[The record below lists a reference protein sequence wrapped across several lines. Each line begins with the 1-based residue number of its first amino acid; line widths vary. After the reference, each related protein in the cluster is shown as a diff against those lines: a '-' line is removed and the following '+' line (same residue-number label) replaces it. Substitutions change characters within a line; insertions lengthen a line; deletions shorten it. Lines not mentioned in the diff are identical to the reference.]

1 MADEQFP
8 AAVTALEEYHN
19 IEQQMAEPE
28 VASNPDKMRKLGRRH
43 AELGAIVSAYTAYKQ
58 VKDDLEAAREM
69 ASEDPDFAEEAKRLE
84 GELPAAEEKLRTA
97 LIPRDPDDARD
108 TIMEIK
114 AGTGG
119 EEAALFAGDLLRMY
133 MRYAEKRGWSVT
145 VQSENTTE
153 LGGVK
158 DVQLAIRAKGTP
170 APEDGVWASLKY
182 EGGVHRV
189 QRIPVTESQG
199 RIQTSAAGVIVFPE
213 ADEDD
218 DEIEIDPKDL
228 KIDIFMSSGPGGQS
242 VNTTYSAVRM
252 THIPTGITVNMQD
265 EKSQIQNRAA
275 ALRVLKSRLLAMK
288 HEQEAAEA
296 ADMRHSQVRSLDR
309 SERIRTYNFPEN
321 RIVDHRTNYK
331 AYNLDAV
338 LDGDLDGLIVRI
350 RAFDIGKADG
360 CLFGEVKRAVDVA
373 HEFPARDRGLGGIVA
388 GRGGGVDD
396 AELVERGHI
405 GLRPVRVD
413 VGRERCRDSA
423 GEQGRRQKGGEKS
436 FQFQK

>member
-1 MADEQFP
+1 MAESVDEQFP
-8 AAVTALEEYHN
+8 AAVTALEEYRD
-19 IEQQMAEPE
+19 IESRMGSPE
-28 VASNPDKMRKLGRRH
+28 VASNPDAIRKLGRRH
-43 AELGAIVSAYTAYKQ
+43 AELGSIVNAYLNYKQ
-58 VKDDLEAAREM
+58 LCDDFEAANEM
-69 ASEDPDFAEEAKRLE
+69 ASDDPDFAEEAKRLE
-84 GELPAAEEKLRTA
+84 AQLPTAKEKRRTA

-108 TIMEIK
+108 MIMEIK

-133 MRYAEKRGWSVT
+133 MRYAEKRGWTT
-145 VQSENTTE
+145 VIQSENSTE

-170 APEDGVWASLKY
+170 APEDGVWASMKY

-252 THIPTGITVNMQD
+252 THIPTGIVVSMQD

-331 AYNLDAV
+331 AYNLDQV
-338 LDGDLDGLIVRI
+338 LDGDLQPVIDS
-350 RAFDIGKADG
+350 DIQAD
-360 CLFGEVKRAVDVA
+360 EA
-373 HEFPARDRGLGGIVA
+373 DRLA
-388 GRGGGVDD
+388 Q
-396 AELVERGHI
+396 A
-405 GLRPVRVD
+405 
-413 VGRERCRDSA
+413 
-423 GEQGRRQKGGEKS
+423 K
-436 FQFQK
+436 

>member
-1 MADEQFP
+1 MADNNTILEKLEGLVARFEEVSTLITDP
-8 AAVTALEEYHN
+8 AVIADQKRYVKLTKEY
-19 IEQQMAEPE
+19 
-28 VASNPDKMRKLGRRH
+28 K
-43 AELGAIVSAYTAYKQ
+43 ELGDLMNARKEYMQ
-58 VKDDLEAAREM
+58 VLGGIEEAKEIIANETDQEMREM
-69 ASEDPDFAEEAKRLE
+69 AREELDACQTRQPELEEQIKLLLVPADPQDGRNAILE
-84 GELPAAEEKLRTA
+84 IRG
-97 LIPRDPDDARD
+97 
-108 TIMEIK
+108 
-114 AGTGG
+114 GTGG
-119 EEAALFAGDLLRMY
+119 DEAAIFAGDLFRMY
-133 MRYAEKRGWSVT
+133 TKYCESKGWRMEISSANEGAAGGFKEIVCSVT
-145 VQSENTTE
+145 GDNVY
-153 LGGVK
+153 
-158 DVQLAIRAKGTP
+158 GT
-170 APEDGVWASLKY
+170 LKY
-182 EGGVHRV
+182 ESGVHRV

-252 THIPTGITVNMQD
+252 THIPTGIVVSMQD

-338 LDGDLDGLIVRI
+338 LDGDLQAVIDS
-350 RAFDIGKADG
+350 DIQAD
-360 CLFGEVKRAVDVA
+360 E
-373 HEFPARDRGLGGIVA
+373 
-388 GRGGGVDD
+388 
-396 AELVERGHI
+396 AERL
-405 GLRPVRVD
+405 
-413 VGRERCRDSA
+413 A
-423 GEQGRRQKGGEKS
+423 NQQ
-436 FQFQK
+436 

>member
-8 AAVTALEEYHN
+8 AAATALEEYRSL
-19 IEQQMAEPE
+19 EAQMADPS
-28 VASNPDKMRKLGRRH
+28 VASDPEKIRKLGRRH
-43 AELGAIVSAYTAYKQ
+43 AELGSIVSAYTDYLSIRN
-58 VKDDLEAAREM
+58 DLEAAREM
-69 ASEDPDFAEEAKRLE
+69 AGEDEDFAAEAKRLE
-84 GELPAAEEKLRTA
+84 EQLPAAEEKLRTA

-133 MRYAEKRGWSVT
+133 TRYAEKRGWTVT
-145 VQSENTTE
+145 IQSENTTE

-338 LDGDLDGLIVRI
+338 LDGDLQAVIDS
-350 RAFDIGKADG
+350 DIQAD
-360 CLFGEVKRAVDVA
+360 EA
-373 HEFPARDRGLGGIVA
+373 DRLA
-388 GRGGGVDD
+388 N
-396 AELVERGHI
+396 
-405 GLRPVRVD
+405 
-413 VGRERCRDSA
+413 
-423 GEQGRRQKGGEKS
+423 QK
-436 FQFQK
+436 

>member
-8 AAVTALEEYHN
+8 AAATALEEYQS
-19 IEQQMAEPE
+19 IEEQMASPE
-28 VASNPDKMRKLGRRH
+28 VVSNPDKLRKLGRRH
-43 AELGAIVSAYTAYKQ
+43 AELGAIVGAYKAWLQ
-58 VKDDLEAAREM
+58 VKDDLAAAQEM
-69 ASEDPDFAEEAKRLE
+69 AGEDADFAEEAKRLE
-84 GELPAAEEKLRTA
+84 DELPGVEEKLRTA

-133 MRYAEKRGWSVT
+133 TRYAEKRGWSVN

-158 DVQLAIRAKGTP
+158 DVQIAIRAKGTP
-170 APEDGVWASLKY
+170 APEDGVWASMKY

-252 THIPTGITVNMQD
+252 THLPTGITVNMQD

-296 ADMRHSQVRSLDR
+296 PTCVTRRYVRLIAP
-309 SERIRTYNFPEN
+309 SESAHTTSRKTVSSTIARITRLTTLTPCSTATC
-321 RIVDHRTNYK
+321 RPSSIPTSKPTKLTVWPTSSDSRP
-331 AYNLDAV
+331 DSSS
-338 LDGDLDGLIVRI
+338 R
-350 RAFDIGKADG
+350 
-360 CLFGEVKRAVDVA
+360 RAV
-373 HEFPARDRGLGGIVA
+373 ARSRH
-388 GRGGGVDD
+388 RD
-396 AELVERGHI
+396 ART
-405 GLRPVRVD
+405 
-413 VGRERCRDSA
+413 
-423 GEQGRRQKGGEKS
+423 
-436 FQFQK
+436 

>member
-8 AAVTALEEYHN
+8 AAAKALEEYQSL
-19 IEQQMAEPE
+19 EAQMASAE
-28 VASNPDKMRKLGRRH
+28 VVTNPDKMRKLGRRH
-43 AELGAIVSAYTAYKQ
+43 AELGAIVSAYRAYLDMKN
-58 VKDDLEAAREM
+58 DLDAAREM
-69 ASEDPDFAEEAKRLE
+69 ASEDADFAAEAKRLE
-84 GELPAAEEKLRTA
+84 GELPQVEDKLRSA

-133 MRYAEKRGWSVT
+133 TRYAEKRGWTVS
-145 VQSENTTE
+145 VQSENGTE

-158 DVQLAIRAKGTP
+158 DVQIAIRAKGTP
-170 APEDGVWASLKY
+170 APEDGVWASMKY

-189 QRIPVTESQG
+189 QRVPVTESQG

-338 LDGDLDGLIVRI
+338 LDGDLQAVIDS
-350 RAFDIGKADG
+350 DIQAD
-360 CLFGEVKRAVDVA
+360 E
-373 HEFPARDRGLGGIVA
+373 
-388 GRGGGVDD
+388 
-396 AELVERGHI
+396 AERLA
-405 GLRPVRVD
+405 
-413 VGRERCRDSA
+413 S
-423 GEQGRRQKGGEKS
+423 QQ
-436 FQFQK
+436 

>member
-1 MADEQFP
+1 MALD
-8 AAVTALEEYHN
+8 EYHE
-19 IEQQMAEPE
+19 IERQMSQPE
-28 VASNPDKMRKLGRRH
+28 VASNPDKIRKLGRRH
-43 AELGAIVSAYTAYKQ
+43 AELGQIVSAYESYKQ
-58 VKDDLEAAREM
+58 IRDDLEAAQEF
-69 ASEDPDFAEEAKRLE
+69 ASEDESFAQEAQRLE
-84 GELPAAEEKLRTA
+84 AELPEATEKLRTA

-114 AGTGG
+114 AGAGG

-133 MRYAEKRGWSVT
+133 TRYAEKRGWST
-145 VQSENTTE
+145 EIMSQNMTE

-158 DVQLAIRAKGTP
+158 DIQIAFRSKGAVAP
-170 APEDGVWASLKY
+170 ADGVWASLKY

-213 ADEDD
+213 ADDDD
-218 DEIEIDPKDL
+218 DEIEVDPKDL

-252 THIPTGITVNMQD
+252 THIPTGIVVSMQD
-265 EKSQIQNRAA
+265 EKSQIQNRQA

-288 HEQEAAEA
+288 HEEEAQEA

-338 LDGDLDGLIVRI
+338 LDGDLQAVIDS
-350 RAFDIGKADG
+350 DIKAD
-360 CLFGEVKRAVDVA
+360 E
-373 HEFPARDRGLGGIVA
+373 EARLASQDKQ
-388 GRGGGVDD
+388 D
-396 AELVERGHI
+396 
-405 GLRPVRVD
+405 
-413 VGRERCRDSA
+413 
-423 GEQGRRQKGGEKS
+423 
-436 FQFQK
+436 

>member
-1 MADEQFP
+1 MAVEQFP
-8 AAVTALEEYHN
+8 AAQTALEEYQS
-19 IEQQMAEPE
+19 IEQQMASPE
-28 VASNPDKMRKLGRRH
+28 VVTNPDKMRKLGRRH
-43 AELGAIVSAYTAYKQ
+43 AELGAIVSAYQSYTA
-58 VKDDLEAAREM
+58 VRGALGGAREM
-69 ASEDPDFAEEAKRLE
+69 AGEGPEVGDEAKRLE
-84 GELPAAEEKLRTA
+84 AELPAAEEKLRNA

-108 TIMEIK
+108 VIMEIK

-133 MRYAEKRGWSVT
+133 LRYAEKRGWAVT

-158 DVQLAIRAKGTP
+158 DVQIAIRAKGTP

-252 THIPTGITVNMQD
+252 THIPTGIVVSMQD

-338 LDGDLDGLIVRI
+338 LDGDLQAVIDS
-350 RAFDIGKADG
+350 DIQAD
-360 CLFGEVKRAVDVA
+360 E
-373 HEFPARDRGLGGIVA
+373 
-388 GRGGGVDD
+388 
-396 AELVERGHI
+396 AERL
-405 GLRPVRVD
+405 
-413 VGRERCRDSA
+413 A
-423 GEQGRRQKGGEKS
+423 NQQ
-436 FQFQK
+436 

>member
-8 AAVTALEEYHN
+8 AAQAALKEYQSLEE
-19 IEQQMAEPE
+19 QMASPE
-28 VASNPDKMRKLGRRH
+28 VVTNPSALRKLGRRH
-43 AELGAIVSAYTAYKQ
+43 AELGGIVNAYQAYLA
-58 VKDDLEAAREM
+58 VKSDLEAAREM
-69 ASEDPDFAEEAKRLE
+69 AGEDPDFAAEAKRLE
-84 GELPAAEEKLRTA
+84 SELPAAEDKLRTA

-133 MRYAEKRGWSVT
+133 TRYAEKRGWTVT

-158 DVQLAIRAKGTP
+158 DVQIAIRAKGTP

-189 QRIPVTESQG
+189 QRVPVTESQG

-213 ADEDD
+213 ADDD
-218 DEIEIDPKDL
+218 NDEIEIDPKDL

-252 THIPTGITVNMQD
+252 THIPTGIVVSMQD

-338 LDGDLDGLIVRI
+338 LDGDLQAVIDS
-350 RAFDIGKADG
+350 DIQADEANR
-360 CLFGEVKRAVDVA
+360 LAN
-373 HEFPARDRGLGGIVA
+373 
-388 GRGGGVDD
+388 
-396 AELVERGHI
+396 
-405 GLRPVRVD
+405 
-413 VGRERCRDSA
+413 
-423 GEQGRRQKGGEKS
+423 QK
-436 FQFQK
+436 

>member
-1 MADEQFP
+1 MATADDFP
-8 AAVTALEEYHN
+8 AVRMALDEYHE
-19 IEQQMAEPE
+19 IERQMSQPE
-28 VASNPDKMRKLGRRH
+28 VASDPDKIRKLGRRH
-43 AELGAIVSAYTAYKQ
+43 AELGQIVSAYESYKQ
-58 VKDDLEAAREM
+58 IRDDLEAAQEF
-69 ASEDPDFAEEAKRLE
+69 ASEDESFAQEAQRLE
-84 GELPAAEEKLRTA
+84 AELPEATEKLRTA

-114 AGTGG
+114 AGAGG

-133 MRYAEKRGWSVT
+133 TRYAEKRGWST
-145 VQSENTTE
+145 EIMSQNMTE

-158 DVQLAIRAKGTP
+158 DIQIAFRSKGAVAP
-170 APEDGVWASLKY
+170 ADGVWASLKY

-213 ADEDD
+213 ADDDD
-218 DEIEIDPKDL
+218 DEIEVDPKDL

-252 THIPTGITVNMQD
+252 THIPTGIVVSMQD
-265 EKSQIQNRAA
+265 EKSQIQNRQA

-288 HEQEAAEA
+288 HEEEAQEA

-338 LDGDLDGLIVRI
+338 LDGDLQAVIDS
-350 RAFDIGKADG
+350 DIKAD
-360 CLFGEVKRAVDVA
+360 E
-373 HEFPARDRGLGGIVA
+373 EARLASQNKQD
-388 GRGGGVDD
+388 
-396 AELVERGHI
+396 
-405 GLRPVRVD
+405 
-413 VGRERCRDSA
+413 
-423 GEQGRRQKGGEKS
+423 
-436 FQFQK
+436 

>member
-1 MADEQFP
+1 MEFSEAFTLKRRFISRQKRRTLADEQFP

-28 VASNPDKMRKLGRRH
+28 VASDPDKMRKLGRRH
-43 AELGAIVSAYTAYKQ
+43 AELGVIVSAYTAYKQ
-58 VKDDLEAAREM
+58 VKDDLEAAKEM
-69 ASEDPDFAEEAKRLE
+69 ASE
-84 GELPAAEEKLRTA
+84 EEKLRTA

-133 MRYAEKRGWSVT
+133 MRYAEKRGWSVA

-218 DEIEIDPKDL
+218 DEIEIDQKDL

-252 THIPTGITVNMQD
+252 THIPTGIVVSMQD

-288 HEQEAAEA
+288 HEEEAAQA

-338 LDGDLDGLIVRI
+338 LDGDLQAVIDS
-350 RAFDIGKADG
+350 DIQAD
-360 CLFGEVKRAVDVA
+360 EA
-373 HEFPARDRGLGGIVA
+373 DRLA
-388 GRGGGVDD
+388 N
-396 AELVERGHI
+396 
-405 GLRPVRVD
+405 
-413 VGRERCRDSA
+413 
-423 GEQGRRQKGGEKS
+423 QK
-436 FQFQK
+436 

>member
-1 MADEQFP
+1 MAEEQFP
-8 AAVTALEEYHN
+8 AARTAREEYDR
-19 IEQQMAEPE
+19 IEQQMAQPD
-28 VASNPDKMRKLGRRH
+28 VASDPDKMRKLGRRH
-43 AELGAIVSAYTAYKQ
+43 AELGTIVGAYSDYLHIR
-58 VKDDLEAAREM
+58 DDLEAAREM
-69 ASEDPDFAEEAKRLE
+69 ADEDPDFEAEAKRLE
-84 GELPAAEEKLRTA
+84 EALPAAEEKLRMA

-108 TIMEIK
+108 VIMEIK

-133 MRYAEKRGWSVT
+133 TRYAEKRGWGT
-145 VQSENTTE
+145 TIQSENTTE

-170 APEDGVWASLKY
+170 SPEEGVWASLKY
-182 EGGVHRV
+182 VGGVHRV

-252 THIPTGITVNMQD
+252 THIPTGIVVSMQD
-265 EKSQIQNRAA
+265 EKSQIQNRAS

-338 LDGDLDGLIVRI
+338 LDGDLQAVIDS
-350 RAFDIGKADG
+350 DIQADEAQR
-360 CLFGEVKRAVDVA
+360 LA
-373 HEFPARDRGLGGIVA
+373 DRN
-388 GRGGGVDD
+388 
-396 AELVERGHI
+396 E
-405 GLRPVRVD
+405 
-413 VGRERCRDSA
+413 
-423 GEQGRRQKGGEKS
+423 
-436 FQFQK
+436 

>member
-8 AAVTALEEYHN
+8 AAATALEEYQS
-19 IEQQMAEPE
+19 IEKQMADPE
-28 VASNPDKMRKLGRRH
+28 VVSNPDKLRKLGRRH
-43 AELGAIVSAYTAYKQ
+43 AELGTIVSAYTSWLQTKN
-58 VKDDLEAAREM
+58 DLEAARDM
-69 ASEDPDFAEEAKRLE
+69 ADEDADFAEEAKRLE
-84 GELPAAEEKLRTA
+84 GELPAAEDKLRTA

-133 MRYAEKRGWSVT
+133 TRYAEKRGWT
-145 VQSENTTE
+145 VNIQSENTTE

-158 DVQLAIRAKGTP
+158 DVQIAIRAKGTP
-170 APEDGVWASLKY
+170 APEDGVWASMKY

-338 LDGDLDGLIVRI
+338 LDGDLQAVIDS
-350 RAFDIGKADG
+350 DIQAD
-360 CLFGEVKRAVDVA
+360 E
-373 HEFPARDRGLGGIVA
+373 
-388 GRGGGVDD
+388 
-396 AELVERGHI
+396 AERL
-405 GLRPVRVD
+405 
-413 VGRERCRDSA
+413 A
-423 GEQGRRQKGGEKS
+423 NQK
-436 FQFQK
+436 

>member
-8 AAVTALEEYHN
+8 AAATALEEYQS
-19 IEQQMAEPE
+19 IEEQMASPE
-28 VASNPDKMRKLGRRH
+28 VVSNPDKLRKLGRRH
-43 AELGAIVSAYTAYKQ
+43 AELGAIVQ
-58 VKDDLEAAREM
+58 VKDDLAAAQEM
-69 ASEDPDFAEEAKRLE
+69 AGEDADFAEEAKRLE
-84 GELPAAEEKLRTA
+84 DELPGVEEKLRTA

-133 MRYAEKRGWSVT
+133 TRYAEKRGWSVN

-158 DVQLAIRAKGTP
+158 DVQIAIRAKGTP
-170 APEDGVWASLKY
+170 APEDGVWASMKY

-252 THIPTGITVNMQD
+252 THLPTGITVNMQD

-338 LDGDLDGLIVRI
+338 LDGDLQAVIDS
-350 RAFDIGKADG
+350 DIQAD
-360 CLFGEVKRAVDVA
+360 EA
-373 HEFPARDRGLGGIVA
+373 DRLA
-388 GRGGGVDD
+388 N
-396 AELVERGHI
+396 
-405 GLRPVRVD
+405 
-413 VGRERCRDSA
+413 
-423 GEQGRRQKGGEKS
+423 QK
-436 FQFQK
+436 

>member
-1 MADEQFP
+1 MAQDPQDQFP
-8 AAVTALEEYHN
+8 AAKTAVEEYHD
-19 IEQQMAEPE
+19 IERQMAQPE
-28 VASNPDKMRKLGRRH
+28 VASDPDKIRKLGRRH
-43 AELGAIVSAYTAYKQ
+43 AELGSIVAAYTKYRQ
-58 VKDDLEAAREM
+58 ISDDLEAAREM
-69 ASEDPDFAEEAKRLE
+69 ASEDEDFAAEAKRLE
-84 GELPAAEEKLRTA
+84 AELPKAEEALRTA

-108 TIMEIK
+108 VIMEIK

-133 MRYAEKRGWSVT
+133 LRYAEKRGWST
-145 VQSENTTE
+145 TIQSENTTE

-213 ADEDD
+213 ADDDD

-228 KIDIFMSSGPGGQS
+228 KIDIFMRSGPGGQS

-252 THIPTGITVNMQD
+252 THIPTGIVVSMQD
-265 EKSQIQNRAA
+265 EKSQIQNRQS

-331 AYNLDAV
+331 AYNLDQV
-338 LDGDLDGLIVRI
+338 LDGDLQAVIDS
-350 RAFDIGKADG
+350 DIQAD
-360 CLFGEVKRAVDVA
+360 EA
-373 HEFPARDRGLGGIVA
+373 ARLEQQKLHGA
-388 GRGGGVDD
+388 D
-396 AELVERGHI
+396 A
-405 GLRPVRVD
+405 
-413 VGRERCRDSA
+413 S
-423 GEQGRRQKGGEKS
+423 
-436 FQFQK
+436 

>member
-1 MADEQFP
+1 MATADDFP
-8 AAVTALEEYHN
+8 AARMALDEYHE
-19 IEQQMAEPE
+19 IERQMSQPE
-28 VASNPDKMRKLGRRH
+28 VASDPDKIRKLGRRH
-43 AELGAIVSAYTAYKQ
+43 AELGQIVSAYESYKQ
-58 VKDDLEAAREM
+58 IRDDLEAAQEF
-69 ASEDPDFAEEAKRLE
+69 ASEDESFAQEAQRLE
-84 GELPAAEEKLRTA
+84 AELPEATEKLRTA

-114 AGTGG
+114 AGAGG

-133 MRYAEKRGWSVT
+133 TRYAEKRGWST
-145 VQSENTTE
+145 EIMSQNMTE

-158 DVQLAIRAKGTP
+158 DIQIAFRSKGAVAP
-170 APEDGVWASLKY
+170 ADGVWASLKY

-213 ADEDD
+213 ADDDD
-218 DEIEIDPKDL
+218 DEIEVDPKDL

-252 THIPTGITVNMQD
+252 THIPTGIVVSMQD
-265 EKSQIQNRAA
+265 EKSQIQNRQA

-288 HEQEAAEA
+288 HEEEAQEA

-338 LDGDLDGLIVRI
+338 LDGDLQAVIDS
-350 RAFDIGKADG
+350 DIKAD
-360 CLFGEVKRAVDVA
+360 E
-373 HEFPARDRGLGGIVA
+373 EARLASQDKQ
-388 GRGGGVDD
+388 D
-396 AELVERGHI
+396 
-405 GLRPVRVD
+405 
-413 VGRERCRDSA
+413 
-423 GEQGRRQKGGEKS
+423 
-436 FQFQK
+436 

>member
-1 MADEQFP
+1 MAEADDFP
-8 AAVTALEEYHN
+8 AAQMALGEYHE
-19 IEQQMAEPE
+19 IERQMSQPE
-28 VASNPDKMRKLGRRH
+28 VASNPDKIRKLGRRH
-43 AELGAIVSAYTAYKQ
+43 AELGQIVSAYESYRQ
-58 VKDDLEAAREM
+58 IRDDLEAAQEF
-69 ASEDPDFAEEAKRLE
+69 ASEDESFAQEAQRLE
-84 GELPAAEEKLRTA
+84 AELPEATEKLRTA

-114 AGTGG
+114 AGAGG

-133 MRYAEKRGWSVT
+133 TRYAEKRGWST
-145 VQSENTTE
+145 EIMSQNMTE

-158 DVQLAIRAKGTP
+158 DIQIAFRSKGAVAP
-170 APEDGVWASLKY
+170 ADGVWASLKY

-213 ADEDD
+213 ADDDD
-218 DEIEIDPKDL
+218 DEIEVDPKDL

-252 THIPTGITVNMQD
+252 THIPTGIVVSMQD
-265 EKSQIQNRAA
+265 EKSQIQNRQA

-288 HEQEAAEA
+288 HEEEAQEA

-338 LDGDLDGLIVRI
+338 LDGDLQAVIDS
-350 RAFDIGKADG
+350 DIKAD
-360 CLFGEVKRAVDVA
+360 E
-373 HEFPARDRGLGGIVA
+373 EARLASQNKQD
-388 GRGGGVDD
+388 
-396 AELVERGHI
+396 
-405 GLRPVRVD
+405 
-413 VGRERCRDSA
+413 
-423 GEQGRRQKGGEKS
+423 
-436 FQFQK
+436 

>member
-8 AAVTALEEYHN
+8 AAAKALEEYQAL
-19 IEQQMAEPE
+19 EARMASPE
-28 VASNPDKMRKLGRRH
+28 VVTNPDRMRKLGRRH
-43 AELGAIVSAYTAYKQ
+43 AELGVIVNAYRAYLN
-58 VKDDLEAAREM
+58 VKDDLQAARDM
-69 ASEDPDFAEEAKRLE
+69 AGEDAEFAAEAKRLE
-84 GELPAAEEKLRTA
+84 SELPQVEDRLRNA

-108 TIMEIK
+108 VIMQIK

-133 MRYAEKRGWSVT
+133 TRYAEKRGWTVS
-145 VQSENTTE
+145 VQSENGTE

-158 DVQLAIRAKGTP
+158 DVQIAIRAKGTP
-170 APEDGVWASLKY
+170 APEEGVWASMKY

-189 QRIPVTESQG
+189 QRVPVTESQG

-338 LDGDLDGLIVRI
+338 LDGDLQAVID
-350 RAFDIGKADG
+350 ADIQADQ
-360 CLFGEVKRAVDVA
+360 
-373 HEFPARDRGLGGIVA
+373 
-388 GRGGGVDD
+388 
-396 AELVERGHI
+396 AERLA
-405 GLRPVRVD
+405 
-413 VGRERCRDSA
+413 S
-423 GEQGRRQKGGEKS
+423 QQ
-436 FQFQK
+436 

>member
-1 MADEQFP
+1 MAQAEDFP
-8 AAVTALEEYHN
+8 AAQLAVDEYHD
-19 IEQQMAEPE
+19 IERQMSQPE
-28 VASNPDKMRKLGRRH
+28 IASNPDKIRKLGRRH
-43 AELGAIVSAYTAYKQ
+43 AELAQIVTAYQDYKRLS
-58 VKDDLEAAREM
+58 DDLDAAKEFAAEDDSFAAEAQ
-69 ASEDPDFAEEAKRLE
+69 RLE
-84 GELPAAEEKLRTA
+84 EKLPAAEEKLRTA

-114 AGTGG
+114 AGAGG

-133 MRYAEKRGWSVT
+133 TRYAEKRGWATEIMS
-145 VQSENTTE
+145 QNMTE

-158 DVQLAIRAKGTP
+158 DIQIAFRNKGAV

-213 ADEDD
+213 ADDDD

-252 THIPTGITVNMQD
+252 THIPTGIVVSMQD

-288 HEQEAAEA
+288 HEEEAQEA

-338 LDGDLDGLIVRI
+338 LDGDLQAVIDS
-350 RAFDIGKADG
+350 DIQAD
-360 CLFGEVKRAVDVA
+360 E
-373 HEFPARDRGLGGIVA
+373 EARLA
-388 GRGGGVDD
+388 
-396 AELVERGHI
+396 
-405 GLRPVRVD
+405 
-413 VGRERCRDSA
+413 SA
-423 GEQGRRQKGGEKS
+423 QKK
-436 FQFQK
+436 

>member
-8 AAVTALEEYHN
+8 AAATALEEYRN

-28 VASNPDKMRKLGRRH
+28 IASDPDKMRKMGRRH
-43 AELGAIVSAYTAYKQ
+43 AELGVIVSAYTAYLQ
-58 VKDDLEAAREM
+58 VKDDLEAAKEM
-69 ASEDPDFAEEAKRLE
+69 AAEDPDFAEEAKRLE
-84 GELPAAEEKLRTA
+84 DELPAVEEKLRTA

-108 TIMEIK
+108 AIMEIK

-145 VQSENTTE
+145 LQSENTTE

-170 APEDGVWASLKY
+170 SPEEGVWASLKY

-218 DEIEIDPKDL
+218 DEIEIDQKDL

-252 THIPTGITVNMQD
+252 THIPTGIVVSMQD

-288 HEQEAAEA
+288 HEEEAAQA

-338 LDGDLDGLIVRI
+338 LDGDLQAVIDS
-350 RAFDIGKADG
+350 DIQAD
-360 CLFGEVKRAVDVA
+360 EA
-373 HEFPARDRGLGGIVA
+373 DRLA
-388 GRGGGVDD
+388 N
-396 AELVERGHI
+396 
-405 GLRPVRVD
+405 
-413 VGRERCRDSA
+413 
-423 GEQGRRQKGGEKS
+423 QK
-436 FQFQK
+436 

>member
-1 MADEQFP
+1 MAVEQFP
-8 AAVTALEEYHN
+8 AAQTALEEYQS
-19 IEQQMAEPE
+19 IEQQMASPE
-28 VASNPDKMRKLGRRH
+28 VVTNPDKMRKLGRRH
-43 AELGAIVSAYTAYKQ
+43 AELGAIVSAYQSYTA
-58 VKDDLEAAREM
+58 VRDDLEAAREM
-69 ASEDPDFAEEAKRLE
+69 AGEDPEFADEAKRRE
-84 GELPAAEEKLRTA
+84 SELPAAEEKLRNA

-108 TIMEIK
+108 VIMEIK

-133 MRYAEKRGWSVT
+133 LRYAEKRGWAVT

-158 DVQLAIRAKGTP
+158 DVQIAIRAKGTP

-252 THIPTGITVNMQD
+252 THIPTGIVVSMQD

-338 LDGDLDGLIVRI
+338 LDGDLQAVIDS
-350 RAFDIGKADG
+350 DIQAD
-360 CLFGEVKRAVDVA
+360 E
-373 HEFPARDRGLGGIVA
+373 
-388 GRGGGVDD
+388 
-396 AELVERGHI
+396 AERL
-405 GLRPVRVD
+405 
-413 VGRERCRDSA
+413 A
-423 GEQGRRQKGGEKS
+423 NQQ
-436 FQFQK
+436 

>member
-1 MADEQFP
+1 MAEEQFP
-8 AAVTALEEYHN
+8 AARTAREEYDR
-19 IEQQMAEPE
+19 IEQQMAQPD
-28 VASNPDKMRKLGRRH
+28 VASDPDKMRKLGRRH
-43 AELGAIVSAYTAYKQ
+43 AELGTIVGAYSDYLHIR
-58 VKDDLEAAREM
+58 DDLEAAREM
-69 ASEDPDFAEEAKRLE
+69 ADEDPDFEAEAKRLE
-84 GELPAAEEKLRTA
+84 EALPAVEEKLRMA

-108 TIMEIK
+108 VIMEIK

-133 MRYAEKRGWSVT
+133 TRYAEKRGWGT
-145 VQSENTTE
+145 TIQSENTTE

-170 APEDGVWASLKY
+170 SPEEGVWASLKY

-252 THIPTGITVNMQD
+252 THIPTGIVVSMQD
-265 EKSQIQNRAA
+265 EKSQIQNRAS

-338 LDGDLDGLIVRI
+338 LDGDLQAVIDS
-350 RAFDIGKADG
+350 DIQADEAQR
-360 CLFGEVKRAVDVA
+360 LA
-373 HEFPARDRGLGGIVA
+373 DRN
-388 GRGGGVDD
+388 
-396 AELVERGHI
+396 E
-405 GLRPVRVD
+405 
-413 VGRERCRDSA
+413 
-423 GEQGRRQKGGEKS
+423 
-436 FQFQK
+436 

>member
-8 AAVTALEEYHN
+8 AAQAALKEYQSLEE
-19 IEQQMAEPE
+19 QMASPE
-28 VASNPDKMRKLGRRH
+28 VVTDPSAMRKLGRRH
-43 AELGAIVSAYTAYKQ
+43 AELGSIVTAYKAYLA
-58 VKDDLEAAREM
+58 VKNDLEAAREM
-69 ASEDPDFAEEAKRLE
+69 ASEDPDFAAEAKRLE
-84 GELPAAEEKLRTA
+84 NELPDVEEKLRTA

-133 MRYAEKRGWSVT
+133 TRYAEKRGWAVS

-158 DVQLAIRAKGTP
+158 DVQVAIRAKGTP

-189 QRIPVTESQG
+189 QRVPVTESQG

-213 ADEDD
+213 ADDD
-218 DEIEIDPKDL
+218 NDEIDIDPKDL

-252 THIPTGITVNMQD
+252 THIPTGIVVSMQD

-338 LDGDLDGLIVRI
+338 LDGDLQAVIDS
-350 RAFDIGKADG
+350 DIQADEAER
-360 CLFGEVKRAVDVA
+360 LA
-373 HEFPARDRGLGGIVA
+373 H
-388 GRGGGVDD
+388 
-396 AELVERGHI
+396 
-405 GLRPVRVD
+405 
-413 VGRERCRDSA
+413 
-423 GEQGRRQKGGEKS
+423 QQ
-436 FQFQK
+436 

>member
-1 MADEQFP
+1 MAVEQFP
-8 AAVTALEEYHN
+8 AAQTALEEYQS
-19 IEQQMAEPE
+19 IEQQMASPE
-28 VASNPDKMRKLGRRH
+28 VVTNPDKMRKLGRRH
-43 AELGAIVSAYTAYKQ
+43 AELGAIVSAYQSYTA
-58 VKDDLEAAREM
+58 VRDDLEAAREM
-69 ASEDPDFAEEAKRLE
+69 AGEDPEFADEAKRLE
-84 GELPAAEEKLRTA
+84 AELPVAEEKLRNA

-108 TIMEIK
+108 VIMEIK

-133 MRYAEKRGWSVT
+133 LRYAEKRGWAVT

-153 LGGVK
+153 LGGIK
-158 DVQLAIRAKGTP
+158 DVQIAIRAKGTP

-252 THIPTGITVNMQD
+252 THIPTGIVVSMQD

-338 LDGDLDGLIVRI
+338 LDGDLQ
-350 RAFDIGKADG
+350 A
-360 CLFGEVKRAVDVA
+360 AVSYTHLTLPTIYSV
-373 HEFPARDRGLGGIVA
+373 
-388 GRGGGVDD
+388 
-396 AELVERGHI
+396 
-405 GLRPVRVD
+405 
-413 VGRERCRDSA
+413 
-423 GEQGRRQKGGEKS
+423 
-436 FQFQK
+436 

>member
-1 MADEQFP
+1 MAESVEEQFP
-8 AAVTALEEYHN
+8 AAFTALNEYRD
-19 IEQQMAEPE
+19 IENRMGEPE
-28 VASNPDKMRKLGRRH
+28 VASNPDAIRKLGRRH
-43 AELGAIVSAYTAYKQ
+43 AELGSIVSAYLNYKQ
-58 VKDDLEAAREM
+58 LCEDYEVASEM
-69 ASEDPDFAEEAKRLE
+69 ASEDEDLAKEAKQLE
-84 GELPAAEEKLRTA
+84 EQIPVAKEKLRTA

-108 TIMEIK
+108 MIMEIK

-133 MRYAEKRGWSVT
+133 MRYAEKRGWTT
-145 VQSENTTE
+145 VIQSENSTE

-170 APEDGVWASLKY
+170 APEDGVWASMKY

-252 THIPTGITVNMQD
+252 THIPTGIVVSMQD

-331 AYNLDAV
+331 AYNLDQV
-338 LDGDLDGLIVRI
+338 LNGDLQPVIDS
-350 RAFDIGKADG
+350 DIQADEADRLAKA
-360 CLFGEVKRAVDVA
+360 K
-373 HEFPARDRGLGGIVA
+373 
-388 GRGGGVDD
+388 
-396 AELVERGHI
+396 
-405 GLRPVRVD
+405 
-413 VGRERCRDSA
+413 
-423 GEQGRRQKGGEKS
+423 
-436 FQFQK
+436 

>member
-8 AAVTALEEYHN
+8 AAATALEEYQS
-19 IEQQMAEPE
+19 IEEQMASPE
-28 VASNPDKMRKLGRRH
+28 VVSNPDKLRKLGRRH
-43 AELGAIVSAYTAYKQ
+43 AELGAIAGAYKAWLQ
-58 VKDDLEAAREM
+58 VKDDLAAAQEM
-69 ASEDPDFAEEAKRLE
+69 AGEDADFAEEAKRLE
-84 GELPAAEEKLRTA
+84 DELPGVEEKLRTA

-133 MRYAEKRGWSVT
+133 TRYAEKRGWSVN

-158 DVQLAIRAKGTP
+158 DVQIAIRAKGTP
-170 APEDGVWASLKY
+170 APEDGVWASMKY

-252 THIPTGITVNMQD
+252 THLPTGITVNMQD

-338 LDGDLDGLIVRI
+338 LDGDLQAVIDS
-350 RAFDIGKADG
+350 DIQAD
-360 CLFGEVKRAVDVA
+360 EA
-373 HEFPARDRGLGGIVA
+373 DRLA
-388 GRGGGVDD
+388 N
-396 AELVERGHI
+396 
-405 GLRPVRVD
+405 
-413 VGRERCRDSA
+413 
-423 GEQGRRQKGGEKS
+423 QQ
-436 FQFQK
+436 

>member
-1 MADEQFP
+1 MTDEQFP
-8 AAVTALEEYHN
+8 AAQTALREYQD
-19 IEQQMAEPE
+19 IERQMGSPE
-28 VASNPDKMRKLGRRH
+28 VASDPDSIRRLGRRH
-43 AELGAIVSAYTAYKQ
+43 AELGIIVSAYLRYRQ
-58 VKDDLEAAREM
+58 VSDDLEAAQEM
-69 ASEDPDFAEEAKRLE
+69 AEQDEDFAQEAKRLQA
-84 GELPAAEEKLRTA
+84 ELPQVRERLRTA

-133 MRYAEKRGWSVT
+133 LRYAEKRGWST
-145 VQSENTTE
+145 TIQSQNGTE
-153 LGGVK
+153 LGGIK
-158 DVQLAIRAKGTP
+158 DVQVAIRAKGTP
-170 APEDGVWASLKY
+170 SPEDGVWASLKY

-218 DEIEIDPKDL
+218 DEIEVDPKDL

-252 THIPTGITVNMQD
+252 THIPTGIVVSMQD

-331 AYNLDAV
+331 AYNLDQV
-338 LDGDLDGLIVRI
+338 LDGDLQAVIDSDVQ
-350 RAFDIGKADG
+350 AD
-360 CLFGEVKRAVDVA
+360 E
-373 HEFPARDRGLGGIVA
+373 
-388 GRGGGVDD
+388 
-396 AELVERGHI
+396 AERLAAAQ
-405 GLRPVRVD
+405 D
-413 VGRERCRDSA
+413 
-423 GEQGRRQKGGEKS
+423 
-436 FQFQK
+436 

>member
-1 MADEQFP
+1 MVEEQFP
-8 AAVTALEEYHN
+8 AAKLALAEYED
-19 IEQQMAEPE
+19 IEQRMGTPE
-28 VASNPDKMRKLGRRH
+28 VASDPEAIRKLGRRH
-43 AELGAIVSAYTAYKQ
+43 AELGSVVSAYRRYLGLIN
-58 VKDDLEAAREM
+58 DLEAAQEL
-69 ASEDPDFAEEAKRLE
+69 AGEDPEF
-84 GELPAAEEKLRTA
+84 AAEVQALETQVTQASDILRTA

-108 TIMEIK
+108 VIMEIK

-133 MRYAEKRGWSVT
+133 VRYAEKRGWST
-145 VQSENTTE
+145 TIQSENATE
-153 LGGVK
+153 LGGIK
-158 DVQLAIRAKGTP
+158 DVQIAIRAKGTP
-170 APEDGVWASLKY
+170 SPEDGVWASLKY

-218 DEIEIDPKDL
+218 DEIEIDQKDL

-252 THIPTGITVNMQD
+252 THIPTGIVVSMQD

-288 HEQEAAEA
+288 HEQEAAQA

-338 LDGDLDGLIVRI
+338 LNGDLQAVIDSDIQADETERLA
-350 RAFDIGKADG
+350 RAQ
-360 CLFGEVKRAVDVA
+360 
-373 HEFPARDRGLGGIVA
+373 
-388 GRGGGVDD
+388 
-396 AELVERGHI
+396 AE
-405 GLRPVRVD
+405 
-413 VGRERCRDSA
+413 
-423 GEQGRRQKGGEKS
+423 
-436 FQFQK
+436 